1 MRDTAAVYYATQL
14 SRRGLPVA
22 IQYVHALALQAQPAR
37 QGGAEC
43 TYVILLQ
50 DRLGRVS
57 TLRSTADAAQ
67 ALWRDERQRTA
78 SAGPPGLTTD
88 D

>member
-1 MRDTAAVYYATQL
+1 MRDTAVVYYAAQL

-22 IQYVHALALQAQPAR
+22 IQQVQV
-37 QGGAEC
+37 GAESA
-43 TYVILLQ
+43 YVIVLQ

-78 SAGPPGLTTD
+78 SAGPPGLSTID
-88 D
+88 